1 MDDVNKVDKGIKTC
15 YFFKGNLILGT
26 DMLANLLSAKG
37 LDDNTLVMILALV
50 AGVVGTG
57 VGGVIGVLLRGK
69 GNKVM
74 GRVLSFAGGVMV
86 GIVAFEMIPEAV
98 EMTVVDGKLW
108 TGVLI
113 ACAMIVVGM
122 AVIYGL
128 NKLIDVLENMR
139 DTHRELAELHHETA
153 ILQAKQK
160 EEEKNAVSSPESRK
174 RMLKAGFIML
184 VAIALHNFPE
194 GMAIG
199 AGGMASTT
207 TGVLIAIMIAVH
219 NIPEGMAISAP
230 LASGGVGA
238 WKTIGLTTLAGAAT
252 VFGAAIG
259 LLVGGLGLIATGV
272 CMGLA
277 GGAMLYVTFCEI
289 LPQATL
295 MEEGRVP
302 AVSMLVG
309 IVFAMIFVYLF

>member
-1 MDDVNKVDKGIKTC
+1 MFGNILASNGI
-15 YFFKGNLILGT
+15 
-26 DMLANLLSAKG
+26 S
-37 LDDNTLVMILALV
+37 DNTLVMILALV

-98 EMTVVDGKLW
+98 EMTVVDDKLW

-113 ACAMIVVGM
+113 ACSMIVVGM
-122 AVIYGL
+122 IVIYAL
-128 NKLIDVLENMR
+128 NKLIDKLENIR
-139 DTHRELAELHHETA
+139 ETHRELAELHHETA
-153 ILQAKQK
+153 ILQAQQSGDSAKTQP
-160 EEEKNAVSSPESRK
+160 NNSESRK
-174 RMLKAGFIML
+174 RMLKAGLIML

-207 TGVLIAIMIAVH
+207 TGILIAVMIAVH

-252 VFGAAIG
+252 VIGAALG
-259 LLVGGLGLIATGV
+259 LLVGGLGLIATGI

>member
-1 MDDVNKVDKGIKTC
+1 MDN
-15 YFFKGNLILGT
+15 
-26 DMLANLLSAKG
+26 
-37 LDDNTLVMILALV
+37 NTLLVILSLV

-57 VGGVIGVLLRGK
+57 FGGIIGVMLKGK

-86 GIVAFEMIPEAV
+86 GVVCFDMLPESVKSSQGNIQFSQA
-98 EMTVVDGKLW
+98 GI
-108 TGVLI
+108 LI
-113 ACAMIVVGM
+113 SILSLSVGM
-122 AVIYGL
+122 LVIYLL
-128 NKLIDVLENMR
+128 NKLLDVLENMR
-139 DTHRELAELHHETA
+139 STHKQLAELHHETK
-153 ILQAKQK
+153 ILEAKDIS
-160 EEEKNAVSSPESRK
+160 NESRDAAQNRK
-174 RMLKAGFIML
+174 SLMKAGIIML

-199 AGGMASTT
+199 ASGAADLKMGII
-207 TGVLIAIMIAVH
+207 IAIILAVH

-238 WKTIGLTTLAGAAT
+238 FKTILLTTLAGAAT
-252 VFGAAIG
+252 VFGALLGIAIG
-259 LLVGGLGLIATGV
+259 GINDIAVGV

-289 LPQATL
+289 LPEATL

-302 AVSMLVG
+302 AASMLIG
-309 IVFAMIFVYLF
+309 IICAALFVFMF

>member
-1 MDDVNKVDKGIKTC
+1 MFLN
-15 YFFKGNLILGT
+15 N
-26 DMLANLLSAKG
+26 LSAINNQS
-37 LDDNTLVMILALV
+37 LLVILALV

-57 VGGVIGVLLRGK
+57 IGGVIGVLLKGK

-98 EMTVVDGKLW
+98 SETIVDGQKW
-108 TGVLI
+108 SGVII
-113 ACAMIVVGM
+113 AVTSIVVGM
-122 AVIYGL
+122 VVIFGL
-128 NKLIDVLENMR
+128 NKLLDKLENIR
-139 DTHRELAELHHETA
+139 ETHRQPAELHHETA
-153 ILQAKQK
+153 ILEVKSGKNENCFK
-160 EEEKNAVSSPESRK
+160 EGSDVRK
-174 RMLKAGFIML
+174 CMFKAGLIML

-199 AGGMASTT
+199 ASGLANTSAGILVA
-207 TGVLIAIMIAVH
+207 VIIAVH
-219 NIPEGMAISAP
+219 NIPEGMSISAP
-230 LASGGVGA
+230 LASGGVGP
-238 WKTIGLTTLAGAAT
+238 WKTIGLTALAGAAT
-252 VFGAAIG
+252 VLGAAFG
-259 LLVGGLGLIATGV
+259 LLIGGIGAIATGV

-295 MEEGRVP
+295 MEEGRLP

-309 IVFAMIFVYLF
+309 IVSAMVFVYLF